1 MSRYDYQGTLDFAQ
15 QKIDEARESRER
27 TIKKTREVC

>member
-15 QKIDEARESRER
+15 QKIDEARDYREKQV
-27 TIKKTREVC
+27 KKQERS